1 MLKPSESA
9 SKTARLIAK
18 IISSVFDAKHFT
30 VVRGGPEIG
39 SALLREKFDNRFYT
53 GSERIGRLYAEAAS
67 KCIAPIT
74 LEPGGPPL
82 SPPPLQSAPRAASRP
97 SRQKQSTSSSS
108 QSIY

>member
-82 SPPPLQSAPRAASRP
+82 PPPFPPSAPVRSKGGFKALPPKA
-97 SRQKQSTSSSS
+97 
-108 QSIY
+108 IY